1 MHELFAKV
9 LTKRDLSRAGDLF
22 SVSDADIVNDLTDV
36 LSQIEL
42 IISQSDYLQNKNDQS
57 VMEICVT
64 RVTSCIR
71 ETKTVERHCPA
82 LVSLL
87 NSCLKQNLQPLSG
100 EDPPH
105 AKISADLISSIFLN
119 YNKKAVMEIALPV
132 AVKFLQKGNKELA
145 KNLASYLSLAA
156 IEYAYLL
163 SPYVQSIFDSILVGN
178 YGLCQILPQIYEFA
192 PHSLDQHASV
202 LISLLRRCDI
212 QEKLA
217 LLHLFALI
225 AKNNP
230 SALQDHIPQMC
241 ESLQETATVSAT
253 LNVLLKLAEEIPA
266 HIHDHFDKITSCVEK
281 NPQTVALASQAL
293 ATAGKINRTRA
304 QFALDFVLQHL
315 PHADRTSQT
324 ILLREAT
331 MLCSTYPI
339 LFTDKVLAC
348 IRQKNNTSQQ
358 SSASTSPSTSSVTT
372 STTNQVSSGGVTIVK
387 LNVTPIQTP
396 IVSSTASSSVASSV
410 IDSTTTNGTA
420 TVHIPTAIPSE
431 KAHVVTIPTAIP
443 TTSQTTGT
451 TNGTTN
457 VVSPPHTGYTR
468 RAKLGDSRS
477 TGRLHSTGNTHR
489 SMTRLNIAGGSVGG
503 LHKSMTRLSSSQQ
516 INQQQNN
523 TSNPNNVN
531 TNCQSNGSVSQLNG
545 VNVAGPNYVTPVP
558 PLSSNVIITGHN
570 KWGIPSTKIT
580 SGGVTVTTS
589 PPRGIRP
596 HSQGLSTLL
605 GSSGGLGSI
614 TSQSNS
620 VSVQHASPAPSSGG
634 ASSFQQSVMTLPINT
649 ISSNAMSGNQVSVSG
664 PVTVTSRRNDNT
676 SITLL
681 NANHHSTNQRMSVFE
696 PCPERDTIQHFSE
709 KHFDKIKVYISSVE
723 QQLPPAA
730 KCTIEERRSKK
741 FAKLHFACQARG
753 PHCLYSK
760 TFFTMRTRNPKT
772 WIHLMFLDQQSRAQN
787 ALSSRDPAV
796 SSLRHCWDILKCENK
811 SFVTLAT
818 SAFPSVKDTDAL
830 VNELRNSGFF
840 DVFELGPVNGNSTD
854 GGTSSEDLQL
864 QWGCFLCNHP
874 EKAMGFLQGNNQPVI
889 EGQLKEKKGKWRL
902 FRRWRTRY
910 FTLSGAH
917 LSCKGSSGGE
927 SIDINQIRSLKVS
940 RGARNIPKAFEIFTG
955 DQTLILKPKDG
966 KNAEEWVQCLSIVV
980 ATSQARDQPT
990 NKTNS
995 LPARSIGNSRTAF

>member
-22 SVSDADIVNDLTDV
+22 SVADVDIVNDLTDV
-36 LSQIEL
+36 LTQIEL
-42 IISQSDYLQNKNDQS
+42 IISQADYLQNKNDQS

-87 NSCLKQNLQPLSG
+87 DSCLKQNLQPQSG

-119 YNKKAVMEIALPV
+119 YNKKTVMEMALPV

-163 SPYVQSIFDSILVGN
+163 SPHVQSILDSILAGN
-178 YGLCQILPQIYEFA
+178 YGLCQILPQIYDVA
-192 PHSLDQHASV
+192 PHSLDQHTSV
-202 LISLLRRCDI
+202 LISLLNRCDT

-217 LLHLFALI
+217 LLQLFALI

-230 SALQDHIPQMC
+230 SALEDNIPHLC

-253 LNVLLKLAEEIPA
+253 LNVLLKLAEETPSR
-266 HIHDHFDKITSCVEK
+266 IHDHFDKIKIAAEK
-281 NPQTVALASQAL
+281 NAQTVALASQVL
-293 ATAGKINRTRA
+293 ATSGKINRMRA

-348 IRQKNNTSQQ
+348 VRQKNNTSQQ
-358 SSASTSPSTSSVTT
+358 SSISTSPSTSSV
-372 STTNQVSSGGVTIVK
+372 SPISGNQVSGGVTIVK
-387 LNVTPIQTP
+387 LNMAPIQTP
-396 IVSSTASSSVASSV
+396 ISSTGNSV
-410 IDSTTTNGTA
+410 TTTVINSTANGTA
-420 TVHIPTAIPSE
+420 TVHVPPQPE
-431 KAHVVTIPTAIP
+431 KASHVVTIPTSTSA
-443 TTSQTTGT
+443 TSQTTSAT
-451 TNGTTN
+451 TNGTN

-523 TSNPNNVN
+523 TSNPNN
-531 TNCQSNGSVSQLNG
+531 SHSSGSVSQVNG
-545 VNVAGPNYVTPVP
+545 VSATGPNYVTPVP

-589 PPRGIRP
+589 PPRGVRP

-620 VSVQHASPAPSSGG
+620 VSVQHASPAPSSAG

-649 ISSNAMSGNQVSVSG
+649 LSSNMGGGNQVSVSG

-709 KHFDKIKVYISSVE
+709 KHFDKIKVYVTGVE
-723 QQLPPAA
+723 QRLPPAA

-772 WIHLMFLDQQSRAQN
+772 WIHLMFLDQQSRAQT

-818 SAFPSVKDTDAL
+818 SAFPSTKDTDAL

-840 DVFELGPVNGNSTD
+840 DVFELGPVNGNSTN
-854 GGTSSEDLQL
+854 GGTSSDDLQL

-874 EKAMGFLQGNNQPVI
+874 EKAMGFLHGNTQPVI

>member
-1 MHELFAKV
+1 MHELFVKV

-22 SVSDADIVNDLTDV
+22 SVADVDIVNDLTDV
-36 LSQIEL
+36 LTQIEL
-42 IISQSDYLQNKNDQS
+42 IISQADYLQNKNDQS

-87 NSCLKQNLQPLSG
+87 DSCLKQNLQPLSG

-119 YNKKAVMEIALPV
+119 YNKKTVMEMALPV

-163 SPYVQSIFDSILVGN
+163 SPHVQSIIDSILAGN
-178 YGLCQILPQIYEFA
+178 YGLCQILPQIYEVA
-192 PHSLDQHASV
+192 PHSLDQHTLL
-202 LISLLRRCDI
+202 LISLLNRCDT

-217 LLHLFALI
+217 LLQLFALI

-230 SALQDHIPQMC
+230 SALEDNIPHLC

-253 LNVLLKLAEEIPA
+253 LNVLLKLAEEIPSR
-266 HIHDHFDKITSCVEK
+266 IHDHFDNIKIAAEK
-281 NPQTVALASQAL
+281 NPQTVALASQVL
-293 ATAGKINRTRA
+293 ATSGKINRTRA

-348 IRQKNNTSQQ
+348 VRQRNNTSQQ
-358 SSASTSPSTSSVTT
+358 SSISTSPSTSSA
-372 STTNQVSSGGVTIVK
+372 SPISGNQMSGGVTIVK
-387 LNVTPIQTP
+387 LNVVPVQTP
-396 IVSSTASSSVASSV
+396 VSVTSSGNSV
-410 IDSTTTNGTA
+410 TTTVINSTSNGTA
-420 TVHIPTAIPSE
+420 TVHVPPQPE
-431 KAHVVTIPTAIP
+431 KTSHVVTIPTS
-443 TTSQTTGT
+443 TTSQNSNNAM
-451 TNGTTN
+451 NGNT

-531 TNCQSNGSVSQLNG
+531 TNSSGSVSQING
-545 VNVAGPNYVTPVP
+545 VSATGPSYVTPVP

-589 PPRGIRP
+589 PPRGVRP

-620 VSVQHASPAPSSGG
+620 VSVQHASPAPSSAGT
-634 ASSFQQSVMTLPINT
+634 SSFQQSVMTLPINT
-649 ISSNAMSGNQVSVSG
+649 LSSNAVGSNQVSVSG

-709 KHFDKIKVYISSVE
+709 KHFDKIKVYIESVE
-723 QQLPPAA
+723 QRLPPAA

-772 WIHLMFLDQQSRAQN
+772 WIHLMFLDQQSRAQT

-818 SAFPSVKDTDAL
+818 SAFPSTKDTDAL

-840 DVFELGPVNGNSTD
+840 DVFELGPVNGNSTN
-854 GGTSSEDLQL
+854 GRTSSEDLQL

-874 EKAMGFLQGNNQPVI
+874 EKAMGFLQGNTQPVI

-980 ATSQARDQPT
+980 ATSQARDQPS

>member
-22 SVSDADIVNDLTDV
+22 SVADGDIVNDLTDV
-36 LSQIEL
+36 LTQIEL
-42 IISQSDYLQNKNDQS
+42 IISQADYLQNKNDQS

-87 NSCLKQNLQPLSG
+87 DACLKQNLQPQSG

-119 YNKKAVMEIALPV
+119 YNKKTVMEMALPV

-163 SPYVQSIFDSILVGN
+163 SPHVQSILDSVLAGN
-178 YGLCQILPQIYEFA
+178 YGLCQILPQIYEVA
-192 PHSLDQHASV
+192 PHSLDQHTLV
-202 LISLLRRCDI
+202 LISLLNRCDT

-217 LLHLFALI
+217 LLQLFALI
-225 AKNNP
+225 AKNN
-230 SALQDHIPQMC
+230 SSTLEDHIPHLC
-241 ESLQETATVSAT
+241 ESLQETTTVSAA
-253 LNVLLKLAEEIPA
+253 LNVLLKLAEEVPSRIYE
-266 HIHDHFDKITSCVEK
+266 HFDKIKIAAEK
-281 NPQTVALASQAL
+281 NPQTVALASQVL
-293 ATAGKINRTRA
+293 ATSGKISRTRA
-304 QFALDFVLQHL
+304 QFALDFVLHHL

-348 IRQKNNTSQQ
+348 VRQKNNTSQQ
-358 SSASTSPSTSSVTT
+358 SSISTSPTTSSP
-372 STTNQVSSGGVTIVK
+372 SPISGNQMSGGVTIVK
-387 LNVTPIQTP
+387 LNMAPIQT
-396 IVSSTASSSVASSV
+396 SVPTGNAITTTV
-410 IDSTTTNGTA
+410 VNATTNGSA
-420 TVHIPTAIPSE
+420 TVHVPTQPE
-431 KAHVVTIPTAIP
+431 KTTHVVTIPTVTAATSSQSSNTSNGAAII
-443 TTSQTTGT
+443 
-451 TNGTTN
+451 
-457 VVSPPHTGYTR
+457 SPPHTGYTR

-516 INQQQNN
+516 INQHQTN

-531 TNCQSNGSVSQLNG
+531 TNSSGSVSQING
-545 VNVAGPNYVTPVP
+545 VSATAPNYVTPVP

-589 PPRGIRP
+589 PPRGVRP

-620 VSVQHASPAPSSGG
+620 VSVQHASPAPSSTG

-649 ISSNAMSGNQVSVSG
+649 VSTNAMGHVSVSG

-681 NANHHSTNQRMSVFE
+681 NANHHSANQRMSVFE

-709 KHFDKIKVYISSVE
+709 KHFDKIKVFIESVE
-723 QQLPPAA
+723 QRLPPAA

-772 WIHLMFLDQQSRAQN
+772 WIHLMFLDQQSRAQT
-787 ALSSRDPAV
+787 ALSSRDAAV

-818 SAFPSVKDTDAL
+818 SAFPSTKDTDAL

-840 DVFELGPVNGNSTD
+840 DVFELGPVNGNSTN
-854 GGTSSEDLQL
+854 GRSSEELQL

-874 EKAMGFLQGNNQPVI
+874 EKAMGFLQGNTQPVI

-955 DQTLILKPKDG
+955 DQTLILKPKNG